1 MRPAIFLPFLLLS
14 ITLIGCL
21 PRKIEHQVLERGL
34 QAGAALSSP
43 YFAVVSVE
51 EDFFGLYRR
60 IHSGELPPPQPPPVN
75 FEESLVLVIAMG
87 EKPTAGYAVEV
98 GGVVR
103 EGQTLK
109 VEVRFIEPSSERMLA
124 AVITRPYALVRIERQ
139 PGLQTVVFVDPAGKR
154 LAAVPLTSK

>member
-1 MRPAIFLPFLLLS
+1 MMRPAIFLPFLLLS

-34 QAGAALSSP
+34 QAGAALSNPS
-43 YFAVVSVE
+43 FAVVSVE
-51 EDFFGLYRR
+51 EDFIRLYRR
-60 IHSGELPPPQPPPVN
+60 IHSGELPLPQPPPVN

-98 GGVVR
+98 GEVVP

-139 PGLQTVVFVDPAGKR
+139 PGLQTVVFVDPSGKR
-154 LAAVPLTSK
+154 LAAVPLS